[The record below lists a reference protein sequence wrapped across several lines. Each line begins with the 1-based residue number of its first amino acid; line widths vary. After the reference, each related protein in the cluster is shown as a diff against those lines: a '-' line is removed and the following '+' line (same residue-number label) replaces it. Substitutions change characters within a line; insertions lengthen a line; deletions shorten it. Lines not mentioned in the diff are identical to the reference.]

1 MEVVEKLGL
10 YQEVNEDL
18 AELQKSLFEEG
29 WRDFLKDLKSACP
42 TTIDQ
47 KYCAELASDWE
58 TVAIVTDDQTKPNGS
73 QGVFSQCS
81 SDL

>member
-1 MEVVEKLGL
+1 MGGVSTGRRGRLFESPVAEADHLGVMEVVEKLGL

-42 TTIDQ
+42 T
-47 KYCAELASDWE
+47 EL
-58 TVAIVTDDQTKPNGS
+58 
-73 QGVFSQCS
+73 
-81 SDL
+81 